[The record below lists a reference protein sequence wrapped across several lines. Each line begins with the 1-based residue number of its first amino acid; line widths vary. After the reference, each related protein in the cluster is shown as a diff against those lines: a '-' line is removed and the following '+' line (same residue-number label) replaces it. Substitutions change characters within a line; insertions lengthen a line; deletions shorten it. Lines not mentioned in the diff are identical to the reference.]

1 MRGKISLLN
10 LFNYFSI
17 SSKKISQQKSGS
29 LTTIGEGEGGH
40 FVVGTSQKNHFFTPP
55 LRTYTV
61 SQNSSFIIY
70 RNFITYRESVKFPKA
85 GIIPVVLPICFLNK
99 STLKWGWPH
108 FRFVDASWR
117 TYWVRE
123 DFCLEGWSWWKKWNK
138 LLVFYECMN
147 RRRSSYFAFVSDW

>member
-29 LTTIGEGEGGH
+29 LTTTGEGEGGH
-40 FVVGTSQKNHFFTPP
+40 FVVGTSQKYHFFTPP

-108 FRFVDASWR
+108 FRFVDGEDEILVTIYKYGLKNGSW
-117 TYWVRE
+117 
-123 DFCLEGWSWWKKWNK
+123 CKKGN
-138 LLVFYECMN
+138 N
-147 RRRSSYFAFVSDW
+147 